1 MKFSPDVNHKPVVN
15 WWKNFGHSTIDMS
28 ATPLFVSKL
37 WERLA
42 PVLFEI
48 FQKKFFWWGSRPI
61 WVTQWKEFQI
71 SVKKW
76 RFEIFRTSAL
86 SRGNRVIHDLMMYLI
101 SVNRIGML
109 VMVIQVVEVYDYA
122 LKISQSFSYT
132 VMEEEWFLLILKNR
146 RERGLKSFL

>member
-48 FQKKFFWWGSRPI
+48 SQKKFFWWGSRPI

-86 SRGNRVIHDLMMYLI
+86 SRGNRVIHDMDNQGYGYGHTVALFTFLCGRAFSKKKPKCRVFCRALYK
-101 SVNRIGML
+101 STYVN
-109 VMVIQVVEVYDYA
+109 
-122 LKISQSFSYT
+122 F
-132 VMEEEWFLLILKNR
+132 
-146 RERGLKSFL
+146 

>member
-48 FQKKFFWWGSRPI
+48 SQKKFFWWGSRPI

-86 SRGNRVIHDLMMYLI
+86 SRGNRVIHGLSFQYTILQLGYI
-101 SVNRIGML
+101 SRPSGYWDKL
-109 VMVIQVVEVYDYA
+109 HT
-122 LKISQSFSYT
+122 LFKITKKRSACLYKF
-132 VMEEEWFLLILKNR
+132 
-146 RERGLKSFL
+146 

>member
-48 FQKKFFWWGSRPI
+48 SQKKFFWWGSRPI

-86 SRGNRVIHDLMMYLI
+86 SRGNRVIYVLHLSLACAQ
-101 SVNRIGML
+101 NRLPPIFRSQANDRSNNL
-109 VMVIQVVEVYDYA
+109 HLRVPSSTLSYD
-122 LKISQSFSYT
+122 SS
-132 VMEEEWFLLILKNR
+132 
-146 RERGLKSFL
+146 